1 MQIALYGS
9 IAWRHP
15 FGFAQVI
22 DWARRFGWDLVDA
35 RGSSLD
41 IASNEA
47 QKLTAF
53 GYDMLGPRQVRPSAR
68 RELRRAL
75 EDAGLPLLCIYC
87 SAPVNLPGELGEQSR
102 SLFREFLQ
110 LAADL
115 GAPWVRAINNTTAT
129 YHGADM
135 SADEAFDA
143 TARGLRDIAPHAA
156 ELGIGLMLENNE
168 NTTTSDAASLARMQ
182 DALGDV
188 CRTGIAY
195 DPVNAYF
202 QGHDP
207 ADEFDVLCDR
217 ITVLHLKNVR
227 RHPAGNFAYIPR
239 GAHSY
244 EWTSL
249 ADGDLDWPALLR
261 RARAGGFDGPL
272 TFEYVNPFKG
282 MPPAYWDSLRE
293 PEQAAR
299 EEAQYLRRILG
310 EPHPAQ

>member
-22 DWARRFGWDLVDA
+22 DWARRCGWDLVDA
-35 RGSSLD
+35 RGSSFD
-41 IASNEA
+41 IPGDEA

-53 GYDMLGPRQVRPSAR
+53 GYDMLGPRQIRLSAR
-68 RELRRAL
+68 RELRRVL
-75 EDAGLPLLCIYC
+75 EDASLPLLCIYC
-87 SAPVNLPGELGEQSR
+87 SAPVNIPGASGEQSR
-102 SLFREFLQ
+102 ELFREFLQ

-129 YHGADM
+129 YQGTEM
-135 SADEAFDA
+135 SAGEAFNA
-143 TARGLRDIAPHAA
+143 TVRGLREVAPHAA
-156 ELGIGLMLENNE
+156 HLGIGLMLENNE
-168 NTTTSDAASLARMQ
+168 NTTTSDAESLVMMQ

-202 QGHDP
+202 QGQDP
-207 ADEFDVLCDR
+207 AAGFEVLRRR

-227 RHPAGNFAYIPR
+227 RRPPGNFTYVPR

-249 ADGDLDWPALLR
+249 AQGDLDWPALLNL
-261 RARAGGFDGPL
+261 ARIGGFDGPL

-282 MPPAYWDSLRE
+282 MPPAYWDTLRE

-299 EEAQYLRRILG
+299 DEAAYLRRILA
-310 EPHPAQ
+310 EFRPPR